1 MFALALGAA
10 PVSDIRDGVEVLEAC
25 AQTSAEKDPVPV
37 LVRVRKIAKGKTSKL
52 AEGFASKKAADLII
66 AEGELILEKESQ
78 GSLQHE
84 RAVLIATSICDGYP
98 NQFLNNVTIVGRM
111 IKEAK
116 TTETGVSASRT
127 VVVNR
132 YVKKSDQEKPEEVPD
147 WFKVRGFGFT
157 KQRLIDT
164 PKGALVEVNGMLMPQ
179 TSRKDEQYVEI
190 KSRKIK
196 VHSKSKAGGNNDPA
210 SGTSAAGYDHE
221 SFTGDSEMPDNWN

>member
-1 MFALALGAA
+1 MSIATFVLALGAA

-25 AQTSAEKDPVPV
+25 AQTSTEKDPIPV
-37 LVRVRKIAKGKTSKL
+37 LVRVRKTTKL

-66 AEGELILEKESQ
+66 AEGELVLEKESE

-84 RAVLIATSICDGYP
+84 RAILIATSICDGHP
-98 NQFLNNVTIVGRM
+98 NQFLNNVTIVGRT

-116 TTETGVSASRT
+116 ATQSGKSASRT

-132 YVKKSDQEKPEEVPD
+132 YVKKRDQEKPEEIPD
-147 WFKVRGFGFT
+147 WFKVRGYGYT
-157 KQRLIDT
+157 MQRLTDI
-164 PKGALVEVNGMLMPQ
+164 PKGALVEINGMLTQQ
-179 TSRKDEQYVEI
+179 TSQKGEHYVEI

-221 SFTGDSEMPDNWN
+221 AFTGDSEMPDNWN